1 MKAIDVIREQVEQG
15 VIYVEKK
22 RGILENSK

>member
-22 RGILENSK
+22 RGILENGK